1 MRRIAIVDDDREIR
15 AVLREIL
22 TAEGYDVIEAA
33 SGNEAVRLFRNHAI
47 DLMIV
52 DIIMEEMD
60 GLETITALTNEYLGV
75 KIIAISGGG
84 RLNKETYLD
93 FARRLGALRSIA
105 KPLQRSEI
113 LGVVKELL
121 EEGKPQV

>member
-1 MRRIAIVDDDREIR
+1 MRCIAIVDDDREIR
-15 AVLREIL
+15 AVLSEIL

-33 SGNEAVRLFRNHAI
+33 SGKEAVKLFRSHSI
-47 DLMIV
+47 DLMII
-52 DIIMEEMD
+52 DILMEEMD
-60 GLETITALTNEYLGV
+60 GLETITALTNEYRGV

-84 RLNKETYLD
+84 RLSKEAYLD

-113 LGVVKELL
+113 LEAVRDLL
-121 EEGKPQV
+121 EEDRPHA